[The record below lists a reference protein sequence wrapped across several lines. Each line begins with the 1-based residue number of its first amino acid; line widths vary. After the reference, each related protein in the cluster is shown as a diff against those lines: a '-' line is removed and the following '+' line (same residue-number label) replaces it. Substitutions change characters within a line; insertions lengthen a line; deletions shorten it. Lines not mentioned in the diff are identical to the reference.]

1 MQTSLKMT
9 LGLVSLA
16 IITLVY
22 WGTIE
27 GKTSWASDA
36 MTSPT
41 TMASKTARKLPKR
54 VFCFGDSLTAGTS
67 PPTHDL
73 YPYARYLEN
82 ALTSREGKPEITVG
96 WKGFPGWTSSL
107 LLTDAGFSDILN
119 NAKRKRTSEESSQ
132 TQIDQGLPPFDLVII
147 LAGTNDLAYSIEA
160 DPIFEDIKSIHNLAL
175 DKGCA
180 HTLALG
186 IPPSGWQERSEQAR
200 DMAASV
206 NEQLESWATTTN
218 EQPTTTYLPFPIQTY
233 DRTSDLWSPD
243 GLHFSEKGYELLG
256 NSLAPIV
263 DEILSME

>member
-9 LGLVSLA
+9 LGIVSLA
-16 IITLVY
+16 TITLFY

-27 GKTSWASDA
+27 RKRTWASDA

-67 PPTHDL
+67 PPRHDL
-73 YPYARYLEN
+73 YPYAKYLEN
-82 ALTSREGKPEITVG
+82 ALTSREGPAEITVG

-107 LLTDAGFSDILN
+107 LLTDAGFADILN
-119 NAKRKRTSEESSQ
+119 DAKRKRTPEESSQ
-132 TQIDQGLPPFDLVII
+132 IQIDQGLAPFDLVII
-147 LAGTNDLAYSIEA
+147 LAGTNDLAHSTSA

-175 DKGCA
+175 DKGCT

-206 NEQLESWATTTN
+206 NAQLESWATAN
-218 EQPTTTYLPFPIQTY
+218 EQPTTTYLPFPIQTF
-233 DRTSDLWSPD
+233 DRASDLWSPD
-243 GLHFSEKGYELLG
+243 GLHFSEKGYQLLG